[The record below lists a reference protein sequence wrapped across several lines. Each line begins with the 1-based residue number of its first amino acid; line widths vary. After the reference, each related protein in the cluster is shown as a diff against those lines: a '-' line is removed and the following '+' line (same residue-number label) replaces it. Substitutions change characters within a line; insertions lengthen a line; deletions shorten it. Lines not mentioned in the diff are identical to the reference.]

1 MLPISDEYLQSPCE
15 IKDLNNE
22 LLTTATINKFV
33 NDDIQIANEYDILP
47 ILHCNM
53 PVKINIY
60 NSSLGFKVLIG
71 KVFLSTS
78 DMMQISDLQN
88 LAEFERRDFFR
99 LKVKIK
105 SQGHTIEPEDSN
117 SYEEEIQ
124 FFEIT
129 VTDISLGGI
138 FILTRERLEIG
149 QQFAIC
155 LKLYEIDIVFRCRVQ
170 RIQNDDDTY
179 NGYGCSFVD
188 NSTRQFDLLCKFIF
202 EKQREQ
208 IKILRETQY

>member
-117 SYEEEIQ
+117 SDEEEIQ

-129 VTDISLGGI
+129 VTDISLGGL